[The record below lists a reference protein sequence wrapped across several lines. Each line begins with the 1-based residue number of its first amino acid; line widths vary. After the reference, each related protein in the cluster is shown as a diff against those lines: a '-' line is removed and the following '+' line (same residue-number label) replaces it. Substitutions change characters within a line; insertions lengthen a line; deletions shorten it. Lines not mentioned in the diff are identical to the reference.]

1 MSQHALINEMK
12 ANESEFV
19 EIRRT
24 LHRHPEVG
32 FEEIRTSQLI
42 ARHLR
47 SWGLD
52 VVEGIAKTGIVA
64 TLRGKGSS
72 GRSIGLRADMDALWI
87 DEVPGREH
95 GSLVPGKM
103 HACGHDGHTAMLLG
117 AARHLAR
124 RPDFAGTVNFIF
136 QPAEEGLGGGRRMI
150 EEGLFERFP
159 VDAIYGMH
167 NWPGIPTGE
176 FRTRTG
182 PFFAANDI
190 WSVIFRGTGGHGG
203 VGAHLG
209 TDVTLAQAEFL
220 LALQTI
226 VSRNIPA
233 TEAAVVSVG
242 HIAAGAADAPN
253 IIPSQATVTGTARSF
268 SPDVR
273 DTIEQRLGEI
283 ARAHALAFGCTAE
296 IAYQRLSPALVTQAE
311 QTARSLRVAEAL
323 VGREK
328 VGTEYPLVTA
338 SEDFSFMLEAKP
350 GGYILIGNGMPHEG
364 FANLHTPD
372 YDFNDDILA
381 LGSAYWVHLVRTE
394 LAPTSG
400 EPVARHSPMHQR
412 I

>member
-1 MSQHALINEMK
+1 MSQHALIGEMK
-12 ANESEFV
+12 ANEPELV

-24 LHRHPEVG
+24 LHRHPEIG
-32 FEEIRTSQLI
+32 FEETRTSQFV
-42 ARHLR
+42 AGYLR

-64 TLRGKGSS
+64 TLRGRSGT
-72 GRSIGLRADMDALWI
+72 GRSIGLRADMDALLI
-87 DEVPGREH
+87 EEVSGRGH
-95 GSLVPGKM
+95 GSLEPGKM

-150 EEGLFERFP
+150 EEKLFERFP

-167 NWPGIPTGE
+167 NWPGIPAGE
-176 FRTRTG
+176 FRTRAG
-182 PFFAANDI
+182 PFFAANDT
-190 WSVIFRGTGGHGG
+190 WSVTFSGTGGHGG

-209 TDVTLAQAEFL
+209 TDVTLAQAQFL

-233 TEAAVVSVG
+233 IEAAVISVG
-242 HIAAGAADAPN
+242 HIAAGTAEAPN
-253 IIPSQATVTGTARSF
+253 VIPSRATVTGTARSF

-273 DTIEQRLGEI
+273 DTIERRLGEI

-311 QTARSLRVAEAL
+311 QTAISLRVAAAL
-323 VGREK
+323 VGWEK
-328 VGTEYPLVTA
+328 VGAEFPPVTA
-338 SEDFSFMLEAKP
+338 SEDFSFMLEARP
-350 GGYILIGNGMPHEG
+350 GGYILIGNGMPQEG

-381 LGSAYWVHLVRTE
+381 LGSAFWVQLVRTE
-394 LAPTSG
+394 LTST
-400 EPVARHSPMHQR
+400 ALSPESV
-412 I
+412 